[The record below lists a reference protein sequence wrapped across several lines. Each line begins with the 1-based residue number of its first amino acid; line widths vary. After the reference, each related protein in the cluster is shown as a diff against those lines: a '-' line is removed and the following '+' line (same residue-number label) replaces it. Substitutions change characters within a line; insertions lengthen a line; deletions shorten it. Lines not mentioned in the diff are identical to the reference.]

1 MVMAYAIFMEEKK
14 DIVENLDAIG
24 SFKTSLSA
32 LLMALN
38 KKGVDLLDVTD
49 EQLKLAFANF
59 MVEVVDYAP
68 SLDAQMP

>member
-1 MVMAYAIFMEEKK
+1 MVMAYAIFMEEEK
-14 DIVENLDAIG
+14 DIVENLDVIG

-38 KKGVDLLDVTD
+38 KKGVDLLDVTS
-49 EQLKLAFANF
+49 EQLRMAFANF

-68 SLDAQMP
+68 SFDAQMP